1 MAMARALCVSLVLLV
16 GLNLYIQGTGAVNF
30 EIRNQCTYTVWAAS
44 LNPGGGK
51 ALESGQSWTLS
62 VAAGQKAGR
71 IWGRTSCSFGPDGKG
86 SCKTGDCGG
95 LLNCQGSGAV
105 PATLV
110 EYTLNAIDG
119 NKDIYDISLVD
130 GFNLPLSVTP
140 TNGQCTNI
148 ACNSDIN
155 NSCPA
160 QLKVDEG
167 CKSSCAALPSDQ
179 NCCTGAFLNS
189 CPPNEYAK
197 FFKGKC
203 PQAYSYA
210 KDDPSSTFNCSSG
223 TDYKIVFCP

>member
-1 MAMARALCVSLVLLV
+1 MLVA
-16 GLNLYIQGTGAVNF
+16 GTEATNF
-30 EIRNQCTYTVWAAS
+30 EIHNQCTCKVWAAS

-51 ALESGQSWTLS
+51 ALELGESWTLS
-62 VAAGQKAGR
+62 VVVGQKAGR
-71 IWGRTSCSFGPDGKG
+71 IWGRTSCSFGPDRKG

-110 EYTLNAIDG
+110 EYTLNRGG
-119 NKDIYDISLVD
+119 NQDYYDISLID

-140 TNGQCTNI
+140 SNGQCTNI

-167 CKSSCAALPSDQ
+167 CK
-179 NCCTGAFLNS
+179 NS
-189 CPPNEYAK
+189 NGYAN
-197 FFKGKC
+197 FFKRKC
-203 PQAYSYA
+203 PQAYSYPG
-210 KDDPSSTFNCSSG
+210 DDQTSTFTCPSG

>member
-1 MAMARALCVSLVLLV
+1 MAMARVLCVSLVLLV

-51 ALESGQSWTLS
+51 ALESGRSWTLS

-86 SCKTGDCGG
+86 SCKTGDSGG
-95 LLNCQGSGAV
+95 LLNGQGSGA
-105 PATLV
+105 
-110 EYTLNAIDG
+110 
-119 NKDIYDISLVD
+119 
-130 GFNLPLSVTP
+130 
-140 TNGQCTNI
+140 
-148 ACNSDIN
+148 
-155 NSCPA
+155 
-160 QLKVDEG
+160 LKVDEG

-210 KDDPSSTFNCSSG
+210 KDDQSSTFNCSSG